1 MGVNPVHKWAKY
13 YIEKLLLF
21 SIELKFIHLEN
32 LHEVPWTSGDTKKEN
47 ILKHHGKKYT
57 FFSPRVFAPKR
68 SKT

>member
-32 LHEVPWTSGDTKKEN
+32 LHEAPWTSGDTKKREY
-47 ILKHHGKKYT
+47 IKTSWKKIDI
-57 FFSPRVFAPKR
+57 FFS
-68 SKT
+68 